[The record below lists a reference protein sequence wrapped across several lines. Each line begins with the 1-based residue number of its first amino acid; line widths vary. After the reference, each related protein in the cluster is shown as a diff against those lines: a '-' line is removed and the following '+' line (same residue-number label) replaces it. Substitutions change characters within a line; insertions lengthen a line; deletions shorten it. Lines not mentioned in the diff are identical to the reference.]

1 MLIISGIRTVER
13 VVENIIEVLLLD
25 CCTCFILLFSIDIF
39 MQICAIGFSI
49 ANHSVDNFILY
60 RLIEI
65 LLCLTLATIFSII
78 YNFLSRKL

>member
-1 MLIISGIRTVER
+1 MI
-13 VVENIIEVLLLD
+13 NIIKN
-25 CCTCFILLFSIDIF
+25 ILRIIVMIIVIFLSIDIF